1 MLLGLVKYE
10 GLQQQ
15 LSNLN
20 NRLSDLNNIISE
32 TVNKQN
38 KVQYI
43 RLNNIIL
50 TCDALL

>member
-1 MLLGLVKYE
+1 MLHGLVKYE

-20 NRLSDLNNIISE
+20 DRLSDLNNIISE
-32 TVNKQN
+32 IVNKQN

-43 RLNNIIL
+43 RTDN
-50 TCDALL
+50 TYEY